1 MSINRGVDKA
11 DVVYIVEFCAA
22 IKKNEIMRSPG
33 RGGGGTHR
41 IGNYYIKRSNRDLE
55 RQISLIFSLM
65 KDLYFNLYTC
75 VYM

>member
-22 IKKNEIMRSPG
+22 IKKNEIMRFPG
-33 RGGGGTHR
+33 GKKHR